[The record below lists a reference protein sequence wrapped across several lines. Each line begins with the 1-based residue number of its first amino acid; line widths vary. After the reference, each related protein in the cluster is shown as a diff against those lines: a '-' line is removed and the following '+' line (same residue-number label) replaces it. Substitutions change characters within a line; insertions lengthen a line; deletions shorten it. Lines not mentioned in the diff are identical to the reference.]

1 MQLAKRLTAIR
12 GVEWTGEK
20 PDERSL
26 YKSALSIAWPATIEG
41 ALLSIISTVDTVMV
55 SGVNEYAIASVN
67 LTAQPRMILLII
79 AQALCVGTTALI
91 ARRKGE
97 NDREGAN
104 SVLGQSMIL
113 ITVIGVLIS
122 LLGYFF
128 AEPIMNV
135 AGADADTR
143 RMSVEYFR
151 VIAAGLLFNCWSLC
165 LCAAMRAIGNTRIT
179 MVTNITANLVNVFL
193 NYCLIGGHL
202 GFPALGVRG
211 AAIAT
216 VSGTAVSCLIAFLF
230 ATRRNGYIRFRL
242 KGIRFEKRTMSG
254 LVRVGSS
261 SMAESAALRV
271 GFFINTRMIADI
283 GADALTAYTIVQQV
297 TSLSFTIGD
306 GIATAGATL
315 VGQSL
320 GARRKDTAMAY
331 VKVVRKIS
339 MLASFLLMIFI
350 FFARHA
356 LAGIFTQK
364 ADIILGAGWAF
375 TVVIFGIMSQNGRV
389 VFSGC
394 LRGAGD
400 VRYVAM
406 CSLISVTLI
415 RPILTYVLCYP
426 LNRALP
432 TLMFPFTGPWIAFV
446 IDAYVREYLLYR
458 RIRKGTFLNIK
469 L

>member
-1 MQLAKRLTAIR
+1 MQIAKRLTAIR

-26 YKSALSIAWPATIEG
+26 YKSAFSIAWPATIEG

-113 ITVIGVLIS
+113 ITIIGVLIS
-122 LLGYFF
+122 LLGFFF
-128 AEPIMNV
+128 AEPIMNI
-135 AGADADTR
+135 AGADADTC
-143 RMSVEYFR
+143 RMSVEYFE

-230 ATRRNGYIRFRL
+230 ATRRDGDIRFRL
-242 KGIRFEKRTMSG
+242 TGIRFERRTMSG
-254 LVRVGSS
+254 LIRVGSS
-261 SMAESAALRV
+261 SMAESAALRI

-350 FFARHA
+350 FFTRHA
-356 LAGIFTQK
+356 LAGIFTEK
-364 ADIILGAGWAF
+364 TDIILGAGWAF

-426 LNRALP
+426 INRALP